1 MPKSSHTHLLFA
13 GLRAW
18 IPQLRQ
24 FPWVPFPRQDG
35 SDDGQPRGPAQ
46 VADRIGQ
53 LHIHGRQRLLR
64 VFDRPAGFLH
74 APLSQPPQGA
84 YGADL
89 LRGPERIPQQLLESY
104 PEGTPVLVFFPLE
117 GCLSSTK
124 DF

>member
-1 MPKSSHTHLLFA
+1 MIVSALLHV
-13 GLRAW
+13 L
-18 IPQLRQ
+18 
-24 FPWVPFPRQDG
+24 
-35 SDDGQPRGPAQ
+35 
-46 VADRIGQ
+46 
-53 LHIHGRQRLLR
+53 
-64 VFDRPAGFLH
+64 DRPAGFLH
-74 APLSQPPQGA
+74 VPLSPPPQGA